1 MHRLAAVAA
10 AAVGVWLLVVG
21 SAYAQ
26 QGTGELRGRV
36 VDAQNAVLPGVTA
49 SVGGVGFERARV
61 SVVAAFG
68 AADEAMYAAK
78 REGKNRVVVHEAG
91 GP

>member
-10 AAVGVWLLVVG
+10 AALGVWLLVVG

-36 VDAQNAVLPGVTA
+36 VDAQNAVLPV
-49 SVGGVGFERARV
+49 
-61 SVVAAFG
+61 
-68 AADEAMYAAK
+68 
-78 REGKNRVVVHEAG
+78 
-91 GP
+91 